1 MKLLRGALVLS
12 VLTVLIPVIFQLVFI
27 WYASN
32 FIDKSDYGIFVII
45 NGLILALG
53 QVFTSMP
60 IQVVNRYYN
69 ANEEKIDFI
78 NEMRTI
84 SYSLSV
90 ISIFTFLIAAT
101 FYEKYFSTKLM
112 FLCAIYV
119 FINVSTTVFQQIF
132 LIKLNRMEYL
142 KVKVIDGI
150 SKFVAPIVGYIII
163 PKFDGII
170 TGVIIGQLFSFVY
183 LEIKLSIY
191 PRSVIF
197 NFEKITTY
205 LKFSYPVLFSSLAS
219 WVIVFSDR
227 LFIEHFLGVDD
238 VAWYSLLVQLAG
250 FAQVLNVLYT
260 IYVTPTV
267 LKVYERSPVEG
278 IALLESYLKKF
289 AIALFGL
296 FIIFLFIPSGL
307 FEIILGSNFFSI
319 NEREYVFILVV
330 ASVFLTVYQTAQSLY
345 FVLFK
350 KLQTHAVLFTLCA
363 LTNFVLNFY
372 IEKYGVI
379 AAAASTLISY
389 VFLNALII
397 VWKKSVKRKENCS
410 FVQG

>member
-1 MKLLRGALVLS
+1 MKLIKGDLLIS

-32 FIDKSDYGIFVII
+32 FIDKSDYGIFII
-45 NGLILALG
+45 VNGLILALG
-53 QVFTSMP
+53 QVLTSMP

-69 ANEEKIDFI
+69 ACEEKIDFI
-78 NEMRTI
+78 NEMRTL

-90 ISIFTFLIAAT
+90 MSVFIFFISAT
-101 FYEKYFSTKLM
+101 FYGKYFSTKLM
-112 FLCAIYV
+112 LFCAIYV
-119 FINVSTTVFQQIF
+119 FINVSTTIFQQIF
-132 LIKLNRMEYL
+132 LIKLNRVEYF

-150 SKFVAPIVGYIII
+150 SKFAAPIFGYVIL

-170 TGVIIGQLFSFVY
+170 FGAIVGQLLSFLY
-183 LEIKLSIY
+183 LEIKLCIY
-191 PRSVIF
+191 PRAVVF
-197 NFEKITTY
+197 NFEKIKKY

-219 WVIVFSDR
+219 WIIVFSDR

-250 FAQVLNVLYT
+250 FAQILNVLYT

-267 LKVYERSPVEG
+267 LKVYERSSVEG
-278 IALLESYLKKF
+278 IALLASYLKKF
-289 AIALFGL
+289 SIALLAL
-296 FIIFLFIPSGL
+296 FIIFLFIPL
-307 FEIILGSNFFSI
+307 ETFEIILGENFFTV
-319 NEREYVFILVV
+319 NERDHVLILVV

-350 KLQTHAVLFTLCA
+350 KLQTHAFMFSLCA
-363 LTNFVLNFY
+363 FINFILNFY

-379 AAAASTLISY
+379 AAAVSTLISY
-389 VFLNALII
+389 FFLNTLII
-397 VWKKSVKRKENCS
+397 FWMKCVKEK
-410 FVQG
+410 